1 MHSTLLCSSETG
13 KRQSPVSILLL
24 TAFLVGCGGNQSPAA
39 PAPPSQQQPA
49 FTTIESVAMVS
60 PDYFGMHLQCVVA
73 PCENG
78 VVDPYPSTLGF
89 TTIRLWD
96 TISWSLLEPSP
107 EGFNW
112 TELDSI
118 ISQAASQG
126 VTSFVFTMGSVP
138 SWASSNPTGSCGS
151 SPAGQCYPPS
161 LPAMDSFLTNFVQ
174 RECGLVRYYEAW
186 NEPNLGDYWQGTN
199 AQLLTVAQHFNAIVK
214 EPANCGCSDGVCS
227 PGGGK
232 NPNRVLTPSVNS
244 ICLDSGR
251 QWLTDWLALV
261 DSSGLRSDVVS
272 FHGYDCQPENIGQ
285 NITWL
290 RSLADAHGLGNAE
303 IWDTEASWGKEQG
316 SAEELEASWLMRS
329 YVVQAASG
337 VARFY
342 WYAYGSC
349 SWGSL
354 YGPSCGS
361 SPDNRQGM
369 REAGIAYGTVS
380 KWLRGAT
387 IETCTSDEQ
396 QTWSCILTR
405 PNGYAGVI
413 IWNPNSSIQVPVPA
427 RNLVQFRNWQDTVSP
442 LAATAT
448 VSPMPILLENGSTP

>member
-49 FTTIESVAMVS
+49 FTTIDSVAMVS

-174 RECGLVRYYEAW
+174 RECGLVTYYEAW